1 MQKRQ
6 RLKKRE
12 KLESLREKRE
22 NEKLKNTKNKKPC
35 ILEKI
40 LKTEEILKLHKLLM
54 VTMSSKFL
62 LNILSQKIKE

>member
-22 NEKLKNTKNKKPC
+22 NEKLKNMKNKKPC

-54 VTMSSKFL
+54 VTISSKFL